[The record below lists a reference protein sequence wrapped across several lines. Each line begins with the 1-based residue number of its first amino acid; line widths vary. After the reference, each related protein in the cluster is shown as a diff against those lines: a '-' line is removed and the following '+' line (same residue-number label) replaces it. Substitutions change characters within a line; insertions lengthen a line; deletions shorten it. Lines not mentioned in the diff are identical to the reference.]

1 MGALEKKGTYRLP
14 ERERER
20 ERERAK
26 QLTMAHRKG

>member
-20 ERERAK
+20 ERAK